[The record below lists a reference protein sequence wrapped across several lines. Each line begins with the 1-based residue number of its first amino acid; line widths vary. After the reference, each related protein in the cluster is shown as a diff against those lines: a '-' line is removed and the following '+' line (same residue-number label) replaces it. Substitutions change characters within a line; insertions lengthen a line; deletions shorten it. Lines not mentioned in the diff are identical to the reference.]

1 MLVNL
6 EFFLSK
12 WLNFS
17 YFYLGYQII
26 YCYLPLFLLVIINL
40 FIIYTIYQLMFM
52 PLIESSSQR
61 DLKIK
66 QVKRNESVIM
76 FLTINFGLTTL
87 PNEVFKT
94 ILFFNYET
102 INSNGIYIL
111 LNFFE
116 LFLILFN
123 FISFLVNF
131 KNLRQLFMINF
142 VKITYF
148 VNTSCQENK

>member
-1 MLVNL
+1 
-6 EFFLSK
+6 
-12 WLNFS
+12 
-17 YFYLGYQII
+17 
-26 YCYLPLFLLVIINL
+26 
-40 FIIYTIYQLMFM
+40 MFM

-131 KNLRQLFMINF
+131 KNLRQLLGKICIGGSKKKSINL
-142 VKITYF
+142 KIDGEMMPMETHL
-148 VNTSCQENK
+148 